1 MIAAA
6 LCFAAGL
13 ALAAGGYYL
22 LRSCDDPPGFSGFCG
37 FLSMRWLKRMVG
49 VLMLF
54 FGLVLAFIF
63 APMVLAASLKFLFTP
78 YVDRLPLVA
87 AALFFAAGLAIAAGG
102 FHLLRSLDIPPGETK
117 VSIPH
122 STRELK
128 LMSGYMGLA
137 CGLSLAIIVA
147 SMVYL
152 TP

>member
-6 LCFAAGL
+6 LCIAAGL

-22 LRSCDDPPGFSGFCG
+22 LRSCDDPPGSSVFCS
-37 FLSMRWLKRMVG
+37 FLSLRWLKRMAG

-54 FGLVLAFIF
+54 FGLLLAFIV
-63 APMVLAASLKFLFTP
+63 APMVFAASFKYLFTP
-78 YVDRLPLVA
+78 YVDRLPLIA
-87 AALFFAAGLAIAAGG
+87 AVPFFAAGLAIAAGG
-102 FHLLRSLDIPPGETK
+102 FHLLRSLDVGDTK
-117 VSIPH
+117 LSIPH

-137 CGLSLAIIVA
+137 CGLSLAVIVA